1 MDFSF
6 KDVNR
11 IYNETTEDEKEFL
24 SLLQIQGIRKEVLF
38 QMRLPAN

>member
-1 MDFSF
+1 MKLSF

-24 SLLQIQGIRKEVLF
+24 NLLQIQGIRKEVQFELY
-38 QMRLPAN
+38 LHAN